1 MHSDA
6 IAPTASVAPGRA
18 RRTIRVAHVI
28 TDLATGGAEIML
40 HKLIQAADPTRV
52 VHGVVSLMEKDLVG
66 EEIASLGA
74 PVRALGMRRRIPWPW
89 QILRLR
95 RMIREL
101 NPDILHGWMYH
112 GNLAASVVA
121 ATLTPRPVVLW
132 NVRQSLYDLA
142 REPFATRLVIRA
154 NRLLARG
161 VRCIMYNSTLSA
173 RQHERYGFPAQK
185 TVVVPNGFDC
195 QHFCP
200 DMQARQAVRAELGL
214 GEGVHVIGM
223 VARFHPMKDHYNF
236 LEAAVRLV
244 RAIPQARFM
253 LIGRDVNA
261 ANAMLVETI
270 GRLGLAG
277 QVMLLD
283 ERKDI
288 PKLLMAFDV
297 FTLSSAWGEGFPNV
311 IGEAMAAGLPCV
323 VTDVGDSKDVVGDAG
338 RVVPARD
345 PDALAR
351 AWEQL
356 ATMGPEG
363 RRRLGAQA
371 RARVEREYGIE
382 AITRRYEDLYEAAVS

>member
-1 MHSDA
+1 
-6 IAPTASVAPGRA
+6 
-18 RRTIRVAHVI
+18 
-28 TDLATGGAEIML
+28 
-40 HKLIQAADPTRV
+40 
-52 VHGVVSLMEKDLVG
+52 VG
-66 EEIASLGA
+66 EELATLGGS
-74 PVRALGMRRRIPWPW
+74 VRALGMRSRIPWPW
-89 QILRLR
+89 KILRLR

-112 GNLAASVVA
+112 GNLAASAVA

-132 NVRQSLYDLA
+132 NVRQSLYDLM
-142 REPFATRLVIRA
+142 REPFATRQVIRA

-161 VRCIMYNSTLSA
+161 ARCIMYNSRLSA

-195 QHFCP
+195 QRFRR

-236 LEAAVRLV
+236 LEAAARLV
-244 RAIPQARFM
+244 SAVPHAHFI

-277 QVMLLD
+277 QVLLLD

-288 PKLLMAFDV
+288 PKLLMALDV

-311 IGEAMAAGLPCV
+311 IGEAMAVGLPCV
-323 VTDVGDSKDVVGDAG
+323 VTDVGDSKDIVGDAG
-338 RVVPARD
+338 IVVPAHD
-345 PDALAR
+345 PAALAG
-351 AWEQL
+351 AWDRL
-356 ATMGPEG
+356 VAMGPEG
-363 RRRLGAQA
+363 RRDLGRSA
-371 RARVEREYGIE
+371 RSRIEGVYGIE
-382 AITRRYEDLYEAAVS
+382 TIARRYEDIYETAVR